1 MAFLP
6 RTPPQYER
14 GAPAITIGPTTSGR
28 MQAAIIACQEPDVT
42 RIFPSVWRSIT
53 IVTLPQKIAA
63 RYTAFG
69 VEEAKGLSAIYETLA
84 HGVAGSEDLL
94 AFVASLPP
102 DRRQPN
108 LFLAA
113 VRRVRGVPQSVD
125 HLMQVV
131 REDHERI
138 QKVMRSHT
146 AQTNEPGRC
155 AVLLLPVLAQL
166 PQPLALLEVGASAGL
181 CLLPDRY
188 GYDYGVTRIE
198 PCVSIGCS
206 EPPPMF
212 PCEATGSVPF
222 PFAVPQIVWR
232 RGLDLNPVNLHR
244 DEDAQWLETL
254 VWPEQ
259 NRRAQRL
266 RAAIEI
272 ARLDPPRVV
281 KGDLLTDLA
290 PLIADAPKGATLV
303 VFHTAVLG

>member
-1 MAFLP
+1 MSAF
-6 RTPPQYER
+6 
-14 GAPAITIGPTTSGR
+14 GVKADIA
-28 MQAAIIACQEPDVT
+28 QAFPGDTQLNTDNKPDE
-42 RIFPSVWRSIT
+42 
-53 IVTLPQKIAA
+53 LQKIAA
-63 RYTAFG
+63 RYTVFG
-69 VEEAKGLSAIYETLA
+69 TEEARGLSAIYETFA
-84 HGVAGSEDLL
+84 QGVAGSEDLL

-113 VRRVRGVPQSVD
+113 VRHVRGVPESVD
-125 HLMQVV
+125 HLIQVV
-131 REDHERI
+131 REDRARI
-138 QKVMRSHT
+138 RKFMLSHT

-155 AVLLLPVLAQL
+155 AVLLPVLAQL

-181 CLLPDRY
+181 CLLPDCY

-198 PCVSIGCS
+198 PRVSTGCS

-212 PCEATGSVPF
+212 PCEATGSVPI
-222 PFAVPQIVWR
+222 PPTVPQVVWR

-244 DEDAQWLETL
+244 DEDVQWLETL

-259 NRRAQRL
+259 NGRAQRL

-290 PLIADAPKGATLV
+290 PLIADAPNGATLV
-303 VFHTAVLG
+303 VFHTAVLGYVAPQAARDRFAAKTFCGNPERPAHDR